1 MDVKRLAQYSDPQFI
16 ADGFSFFTNENAKEA
31 ENEQKKVEYIEA
43 RMDYSK
49 PEHVLA
55 IYEKAIREKLFK
67 TPVGIF
73 YLRDM
78 QRYLKQQPGIDQERI
93 SPIPLF
99 FGYENRMR
107 ESTNPARNRV
117 QPRGKKEQKSVALP
131 MSIFLNVVLVIAILA
146 MFVITLNSEQ
156 PNILNY
162 ERAIRDRY
170 ASWEQELTEREQ
182 TVRELERKHNIE
194 LD

>member
-1 MDVKRLAQYSDPQFI
+1 MDVKRLAQYSAPQFI

-73 YLRDM
+73 YLRDI
-78 QRYLKQQPGIDQERI
+78 QRYLKQQPGIDQEKI

-107 ESTNPARNRV
+107 ENTNPTRNRV
-117 QPRGKKEQKSVALP
+117 QPGTKKEQRSAALP

-162 ERAIRDRY
+162 ERAIKDRY